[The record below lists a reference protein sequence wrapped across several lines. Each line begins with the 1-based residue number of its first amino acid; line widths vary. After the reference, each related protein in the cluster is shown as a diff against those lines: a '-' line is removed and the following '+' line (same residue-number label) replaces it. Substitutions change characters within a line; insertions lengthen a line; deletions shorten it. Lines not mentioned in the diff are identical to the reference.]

1 MKKADRAREK
11 VAWGIT
17 GCGDKLRETFEIMRG
32 LKGEYADRLQI
43 EVFLSTAGEQV
54 AKYYRL
60 FDDLKQHFER
70 VWVEKNSNSP
80 FLAGRLQ
87 LGEFEFLLVAP
98 ASSNTVAKLSIGISD
113 TMLTNGAI
121 QSLKASVPVYVMPVD
136 YREGTTVTKLPNG
149 RDLKLRVRKEDAEN
163 VSKLTAMEGIFPFE
177 KPEEIRDVF
186 LKHFG
191 SDGAA

>member
-1 MKKADRAREK
+1 MEADKAKRS

-17 GCGDKLRETFEIMRG
+17 GCGDKLRETYEVMKGVR
-32 LKGEYADRLQI
+32 GEYADELQI
-43 EVFLSTAGEQV
+43 EVFLSKAGEQV

-60 FDDLKQHFER
+60 FDDLKQQFER
-70 VWVEKNSNSP
+70 VWIEKNSNSP

-121 QSLKASVPVYVMPVD
+121 QGLKASVPVYVMPVD

-177 KPEEIRDVF
+177 KPEEIKDVF

-191 SDGAA
+191 

>member
-43 EVFLSTAGEQV
+43 EVFLSKAGEQV

-60 FDDLKQHFER
+60 LDDLKQHFER
-70 VWVEKNSNSP
+70 VWIEKNSNSP

-87 LGEFEFLLVAP
+87 LGEFEFLLIAP
-98 ASSNTVAKLSIGISD
+98 SSSNTVAKLSIGISD

-121 QSLKASVPVYVMPVD
+121 QALKALVPVYVMPVD
-136 YREGTTVTKLPNG
+136 YREGTTVTKLPDG
-149 RDLKLRVRKEDAEN
+149 RDLKLRVRKEDVEN
-163 VSKLTAMEGIFPFE
+163 VEKLEAMDGISTFESPEDILGIFRKYFGH
-177 KPEEIRDVF
+177 EEAD
-186 LKHFG
+186 
-191 SDGAA
+191 

>member
-1 MKKADRAREK
+1 MKKADQAMGK

-17 GCGDKLRETFEIMRG
+17 GCGDKLRETYEVMKE
-32 LKGEYADRLQI
+32 LKGEYADELHI
-43 EVFLSTAGEQV
+43 EVFLSKAGEQV

-60 FDDLKQHFER
+60 LDDLKRQFER
-70 VWVEKNSNSP
+70 VWIEKNSNSP

-121 QSLKASVPVYVMPVD
+121 QALKALVPVYVMPVD
-136 YREGTTVTKLPNG
+136 YREGTTVTKLPDG
-149 RDLKLRVRKEDAEN
+149 RDLKLRVRKEDVEN
-163 VSKLTAMEGIFPFE
+163 VEKLEAMDGISTFESPEDILGIFRKYFGH
-177 KPEEIRDVF
+177 EEAD
-186 LKHFG
+186 
-191 SDGAA
+191 